1 MDRAKLLARRLAIN
15 LTALVFLLLAGTQAW
30 ARGESLEQFARSLGL
45 RDVAGFV
52 ETIETLDRDRRL
64 PQRYVTKD
72 QAERLGWRPGM
83 DLRKVA
89 PGKSI
94 GGDRFGNREGLLPL
108 AAGRRFFEA
117 DLDYAGGSRGARR
130 LVWSSDGHRWVTL
143 DHYKSFREV
152 PK

>member
-1 MDRAKLLARRLAIN
+1 MA
-15 LTALVFLLLAGTQAW
+15 VG
-30 ARGESLEQFARSLGL
+30 RSY
-45 RDVAGFV
+45 
-52 ETIETLDRDRRL
+52 TIPCPSAFRDRRL

-83 DLRKVA
+83 DLWKAA

-94 GGDRFGNREGLLPL
+94 GGDRFGNREGLLPS

-143 DHYKSFREV
+143 DHYRSFREV